1 MVTHAVLPPDSPS
14 AGLHVRGT
22 SESSDSVAARMAGR
36 GRPRDS
42 DSRQSGSMICFESEG
57 LVGMLGYTVVL
68 EAERDGGFV
77 VSVPA
82 LPGCFTQGE
91 TRDEA
96 LKNAREAIA
105 AYVEELRARGE
116 EVPVEVKT
124 ETEYLEL
131 PELEFGT

>member
-1 MVTHAVLPPDSPS
+1 
-14 AGLHVRGT
+14 
-22 SESSDSVAARMAGR
+22 
-36 GRPRDS
+36 
-42 DSRQSGSMICFESEG
+42 
-57 LVGMLGYTVVL
+57 MLGYTVVL
-68 EAERDGGFV
+68 ETDREGGFV

-91 TRDEA
+91 NRAEA

-116 EVPVEVKT
+116 ELPVEVRT

-131 PELEFGT
+131 PELGYGT

>member
-1 MVTHAVLPPDSPS
+1 
-14 AGLHVRGT
+14 
-22 SESSDSVAARMAGR
+22 
-36 GRPRDS
+36 
-42 DSRQSGSMICFESEG
+42 MI
-57 LVGMLGYTVVL
+57 GYTVVL
-68 EAERDGGFV
+68 ERERDGGFV

-91 TRDEA
+91 SRSDA

-116 EVPVEVKT
+116 EVPVELKT

-131 PELEFGT
+131 PELEYGT